1 MQLGKGRRTS
11 RKASPRKSKKPTV
24 DVKIEQ
30 AALKRELDQAYQQQT
45 ATADILKIISGSSID
60 LKAVLG
66 TLVESA
72 ARLCEADMTGIL
84 QPKAEFFESAAN
96 YGYSPEFAQFM
107 EEHPLGMGR
116 GTVVGRTLLEG
127 KPVHI
132 PDVILDPEYTFL
144 DAQKVGRFRTILGV
158 PLLRKTTP
166 IGVIVLMRTH
176 VRPFTAK
183 HIALVATFADQAV
196 IAIENVRLVKKLQS
210 QAADLAALNRSL
222 ERNLDWLRKL
232 AAFLRH
238 EVRQPVAQINSSIEI
253 MQMDCNSGDQLGS
266 YLASAASSTQ
276 HVWNLI
282 ERACRATDAEAFVR
296 QIRPQLID
304 LRTLL
309 VDLVEGFQRMHSGV
323 HFRTRILETADVYAD
338 PTLIKE
344 AVANLLTNA
353 TSFAHEG
360 STVDIGLTSSVA
372 CATIGV
378 GNKGP
383 LIEGDPE
390 MLFGPFTSTRSDPS
404 SEHHGIGL
412 YLVRLI
418 ADRHGGM
425 AAIANLDDGSGVEAS
440 ILLPLPSKDHLPSD
454 NRGLGPI

>member
-1 MQLGKGRRTS
+1 MTQGRQTNRT
-11 RKASPRKSKKPTV
+11 ASPRKLPKPTV
-24 DVKIEQ
+24 DLKMEI
-30 AALKRELDQAYQQQT
+30 AALRGELNQAYQHQT
-45 ATADILKIISGSSID
+45 ATADILKIISGSTID
-60 LKAVLG
+60 LKAVLD
-66 TLVESA
+66 TLVGSA

-84 QPKAEFFESAAN
+84 QPKGEIFEQAAS
-96 YGYSPEFAQFM
+96 YGYSPEFVQFM

-116 GTVVGRTLLEG
+116 GTCVGRTLLEG

-132 PDVILDPEYTFL
+132 PDVTVDPEYTFL

-158 PLLRKTTP
+158 PLLREAKP
-166 IGVIVLMRTH
+166 IGVIVLMRTQ
-176 VRPFTAK
+176 VRPFNAR
-183 HIALVATFADQAV
+183 HIKLVATFADQAV
-196 IAIENVRLVKKLQS
+196 IAIENVRLVKKLQA

-253 MQMDCNSGDQLGS
+253 MQMNCNSGDQLES

-296 QIRPQLID
+296 QVRPQLID
-304 LRTLL
+304 LHTLL
-309 VDLVEGFQRMHSGV
+309 ADLVEGFRRIHSGV
-323 HFRTRILETADVYAD
+323 DLRMNLQTADVYAD
-338 PTLIKE
+338 PTLVKE

-353 TSFAHEG
+353 ISFAHEG
-360 STVDIGLTSSVA
+360 STVDIGLTSSVTS
-372 CATIGV
+372 ATIRV
-378 GNKGP
+378 RNKGP
-383 LIEGDPE
+383 VIEGDPE

-404 SEHHGIGL
+404 SEHQGIGL

-418 ADRHGGM
+418 AERHGGV
-425 AAIANLDDGSGVEAS
+425 ASIVNLDDGSGVEAS
-440 ILLPLPSKDHLPSD
+440 ILLPLPPKDHLPSD
-454 NRGLGPI
+454 SLGLVQT

>member
-1 MQLGKGRRTS
+1 MPMRKGRRTS
-11 RKASPRKSKKPTV
+11 RRVSARRSKKPTI
-24 DVKIEQ
+24 DVKTEN

-45 ATADILKIISGSSID
+45 ATADILKIISGSAID
-60 LKAVLG
+60 IKAVLS

-84 QPKAEFFESAAN
+84 QPKGEIFESAAN

-116 GTVVGRTLLEG
+116 GTCVGRTLLEG
-127 KPVHI
+127 KAVHI
-132 PDVILDPEYTFL
+132 PDVIVDPEYTFL
-144 DAQKVGRFRTILGV
+144 DAQEAGRFRTILGV
-158 PLLRKTTP
+158 PLLRETTP
-166 IGVIVLMRTH
+166 IGVIVLMRTD

-183 HIALVATFADQAV
+183 HITLVGTFADQAV
-196 IAIENVRLVKKLQS
+196 IAIENTRLVRKLQA

-238 EVRQPVAQINSSIEI
+238 EVRQPVAQINSSLEI
-253 MQMDCNSGDQLGS
+253 MHMNSKSGDHLGS

-296 QIRPQLID
+296 QVRPQLIH

-309 VDLVEGFQRMHSGV
+309 ADLVDGFRRIHSGV
-323 HFRTRILETADVYAD
+323 DFRTSILETADVYAD

-344 AVANLLTNA
+344 AVENLLTNA
-353 TSFAHEG
+353 ISFAHER
-360 STVDIGLTSSVA
+360 STVDIGLTSNVA
-372 CATIGV
+372 YATIRV
-378 GNKGP
+378 RNTGP
-383 LIEGDPE
+383 LIEGDTE
-390 MLFGPFTSTRSDPS
+390 TLFGPFRSIRSDPS
-404 SEHHGIGL
+404 SEHQGIGL

-418 ADRHGGM
+418 AEQHGG
-425 AAIANLDDGSGVEAS
+425 AATIVNLDDGSGVEAC
-440 ILLPLPSKDHLPSD
+440 ITLPLPPKDHLPSD
-454 NRGLGPI
+454 SRGLVRI